1 MELEEIKSFAIKN
14 REAIK
19 GVLTKR
25 DKANVEEFISL
36 FGERLISDFMKDNF
50 DEIIEFIFTSKL
62 DNYKNK
68 NSHLLK
74 LCAIR
79 LLDNVCEYIDSIA
92 ALKAQ
97 TAKKE
102 RPEELQETDL
112 FFFAV
117 PYFRMKPYLTREISC

>member
-25 DKANVEEFISL
+25 DKTNIEEFISL

-68 NSHLLK
+68 NAHLLK